1 VKHQIVLDSLYAHIA
16 RARRRACQRAGRQRH
31 LRRPVVSVG
40 NLRVGGSG
48 KTPTVA
54 CLARMLVDLG
64 ERPSILSRGYARRHA
79 PAGVIVVSD
88 GRRLRSDL
96 DASGDEPLMLARA
109 LEGVPVLV
117 SEDRY
122 LAGVVA
128 EQHLGATVHVLDDG
142 FQHLPLARDV
152 DLLIVSEDDLADPRT
167 LPGGRLREP
176 LSAAAAADAV
186 LVSGVSADAAQ
197 QIGVRLGV
205 AATFGITRVAGEPRR
220 LDVLAA
226 AVPASRQT
234 SVYAVA
240 GIARPERFFQD
251 LSRDG
256 WALAGTFAFADHHRY
271 DARDVARIVGA
282 ARAAG
287 AAALVTTEKDL
298 MRLLPFRPLA
308 LPVMWVPL
316 TVRIEPDDRFRSWL
330 SAKLADARRES
341 GPRPSTDSAGESR
354 T

>member
-1 VKHQIVLDSLYAHIA
+1 MLNSLYAQIA
-16 RARRRACQRAGRQRH
+16 RARRRAYQRADRQRH

-54 CLARMLVDLG
+54 CIARTLVDLG

-79 PAGVIVVSD
+79 PDGVVVVSD
-88 GRRLRSDL
+88 GHRIYADL

-117 SEDRY
+117 AQDRY

-186 LVSGVSADAAQ
+186 LVPGVSPDAAQ
-197 QIGVRLGV
+197 PIGARLGV
-205 AATFGITRVAGEPRR
+205 AATFGITRVAEEPRR
-220 LDVLAA
+220 LDVLSA
-226 AVPASRQT
+226 AVRASRNIP
-234 SVYAVA
+234 VYAVA
-240 GIARPERFFQD
+240 GIARPEWFFQD
-251 LSRDG
+251 LSGDG
-256 WALAGTFAFADHHRY
+256 WSLVGTLAFADHHRY
-271 DARDVARIVGA
+271 DVRDIARIVRA
-282 ARAAG
+282 AKSAG

-308 LPVMWVPL
+308 LPVIWVPL
-316 TVRIEPDDRFRSWL
+316 TVRIEPEHRFRSWL
-330 SAKLADARRES
+330 SAKLADARHEPGTR
-341 GPRPSTDSAGESR
+341 RSTDSAAESR
-354 T
+354 I

>member
-1 VKHQIVLDSLYAHIA
+1 VFNSLYAQIA
-16 RARRRACQRAGRQRH
+16 GARRRVYQHVRRQRH

-54 CLARMLVDLG
+54 HIVRVLADLG

-79 PAGVIVVSD
+79 PAGVVVVSD
-88 GRRLRSDL
+88 GRRMRADL

-117 SEDRY
+117 AEDRY

-142 FQHLPLARDV
+142 FQHLSLARDV
-152 DLLIVSEDDLADPRT
+152 DLLIVSEDDLGDPRT

-186 LVSGVSADAAQ
+186 LVPGVSPEAAQ
-197 QIGVRLGV
+197 QIGARLGV
-205 AATFGITRVAGEPRR
+205 AATFGITRVAGEPQR
-220 LDVLAA
+220 LDVLSAA
-226 AVPASRQT
+226 LPASRNIP
-234 SVYAVA
+234 VYAVA

-256 WALAGTFAFADHHRY
+256 WALVGTLAFADHHRY
-271 DARDVARIVGA
+271 DVRDIARIVGA
-282 ARAAG
+282 AKSAG

-298 MRLLPFRPLA
+298 VRLLPFRPLA
-308 LPVMWVPL
+308 LPVIWVPL
-316 TVRIEPDDRFRSWL
+316 ALRIEPEDRFRAWL
-330 SAKLADARRES
+330 SAKLADARRAS
-341 GPRPSTDSAGESR
+341 LKRASTDSTAESR

>member
-1 VKHQIVLDSLYAHIA
+1 LNSLYAQIA
-16 RARRRACQRAGRQRH
+16 GARRRAYRHAGRQRH

-48 KTPTVA
+48 KTPAVA
-54 CLARMLVDLG
+54 CIARMLAALG
-64 ERPSILSRGYARRHA
+64 ERPAILSRGYGRRHA
-79 PAGVIVVSD
+79 PPGVVVVSD
-88 GRRLRSDL
+88 GGRMCADL

-117 SEDRY
+117 AEDRY
-122 LAGVVA
+122 LAGVLA
-128 EQHLGATVHVLDDG
+128 EQHLGATVHLLDDG

-186 LVSGVSADAAQ
+186 LVPGVAADAAL
-197 QIGVRLGV
+197 QIGTRLGV
-205 AATFGITRVAGEPRR
+205 AAAFGITRVAEEPRR
-220 LDVLAA
+220 LDVLSA
-226 AVPASRQT
+226 AVPAST
-234 SVYAVA
+234 DAPVYAVA

-251 LSRDG
+251 LARDG
-256 WALAGTFAFADHHRY
+256 WTVVGTLAFADHHRY
-271 DARDVARIVGA
+271 DTRDVERIVGA
-282 ARAAG
+282 AKSAG
-287 AAALVTTEKDL
+287 ATALVTTEKDL

-308 LPVMWVPL
+308 LPVIWVRL
-316 TVRIEPDDRFRSWL
+316 TVRIEPEDRFCSWL
-330 SAKLADARRES
+330 SAKLADARRS
-341 GPRPSTDSAGESR
+341 PDGRGSTDPAAESR

>member
-1 VKHQIVLDSLYAHIA
+1 MLNALYAHIA
-16 RARRRACQRAGRQRH
+16 RARRRACQHARGQRH

-54 CLARMLVDLG
+54 CLARTLVELG

-79 PAGVIVVSD
+79 PAGVVVVSD

-109 LEGVPVLV
+109 LEGVLVLV
-117 SEDRY
+117 AEDRY

-142 FQHLPLARDV
+142 FQHLALARDV

-176 LSAAAAADAV
+176 LSAASDADAL
-186 LVSGVSADAAQ
+186 LVPGVSADVAQ
-197 QIGVRLGV
+197 QIGARLGV
-205 AATFGITRVAGEPRR
+205 AATFGITRLVQQPRW
-220 LDVLAA
+220 LDVTAA
-226 AVPASRQT
+226 AAPAFRHT
-234 SVYAVA
+234 PVYAVA

-251 LSRDG
+251 LSAEG
-256 WALAGTFAFADHHRY
+256 WALVGTLAFADHHRY
-271 DARDVARIVGA
+271 DARDVARI
-282 ARAAG
+282 AG
-287 AAALVTTEKDL
+287 AAKSAGARALATTEKDL
-298 MRLLPFRPLA
+298 MRLLPFRPLP
-308 LPVMWVPL
+308 LPVIWVPL
-316 TVRIEPDDRFRSWL
+316 TVRVEPDDRFRFWL
-330 SAKLADARRES
+330 SAKLADARREP
-341 GPRPSTDSAGESR
+341 GKRPPVDSVGESHP
-354 T
+354 

>member
-1 VKHQIVLDSLYAHIA
+1 MFNSLYAQIA
-16 RARRRACQRAGRQRH
+16 CARRRACQREGRQRH

-54 CLARMLVDLG
+54 CIARTLVDLG

-79 PAGVIVVSD
+79 PAGVVVVSD
-88 GRRLRSDL
+88 GRRMRADL
-96 DASGDEPLMLARA
+96 EASGDEPLMLARA
-109 LEGVPVLV
+109 LDGVPVLV
-117 SEDRY
+117 AQDRY

-128 EQHLGATVHVLDDG
+128 EQHLGATVHLLDDG

-186 LVSGVSADAAQ
+186 MVPGVSPEAAQ
-197 QIGVRLGV
+197 QIGARLGV
-205 AATFGITRVAGEPRR
+205 AATFGITRVAEEPRR
-220 LDVLAA
+220 LDVLSA
-226 AVPASRQT
+226 AVSASRNT
-234 SVYAVA
+234 PAYAVA
-240 GIARPERFFQD
+240 GIERPERFFQD

-256 WALAGTFAFADHHRY
+256 WALVGTLAFADHHRY
-271 DARDVARIVGA
+271 DVGDVARIVGA
-282 ARAAG
+282 AKSAG

-308 LPVMWVPL
+308 LPVIWVPL
-316 TVRIEPDDRFRSWL
+316 TVRIDPEDRFRSWL
-330 SAKLADARRES
+330 SAKLADARRAV
-341 GPRPSTDSAGESR
+341 GRRASTDSGAESPR
-354 T
+354 